1 MESMFRRIHGGPEF
15 LRGGKTLVAAGGAA
29 RLAGVNPDPADT
41 SRLDQLA
48 AVLASPVPRRPP
60 AELLARVK
68 NEAASLIVVGFG
80 LFFAAFGS
88 IFVALFFPWQLPF
101 ELRLMLPDVRTT
113 EARIER
119 VEKTNFSINKAR
131 VHGYE
136 FHFSTPDG
144 AQIRGRCYT
153 TGPHW
158 PEGAVATVRYVAGD
172 PTVACLEGAR
182 LSQGGWISLLVLL
195 FPAVGLGV
203 AGYSLLERRRAER
216 MLIHGTVAELRVT
229 AVESTNIQVNKRP
242 LFRIAL
248 APADAP
254 GAEPRVE
261 RRSDARAVRF
271 AMDRLETGQ
280 PMFVLVDPKKPTR
293 TLWIELY

>member
-1 MESMFRRIHGGPEF
+1 M
-15 LRGGKTLVAAGGAA
+15 
-29 RLAGVNPDPADT
+29 NPDPADT

-68 NEAASLIVVGFG
+68 NEAASLIGVGFG

-88 IFVALFFPWQLPF
+88 VFVALFFPWQLPF
-101 ELRLMLPDVRTT
+101 ELRLKLPDVRTA

-119 VEKTNFSINKAR
+119 VEATNFSINKTR
-131 VHGYE
+131 VRGYD
-136 FHFSTPDG
+136 FRFSTPDG
-144 AQIRGRCYT
+144 AQIRGHCYT
-153 TGPHW
+153 TGQRW

-172 PTVACLEGAR
+172 PTVACLDGAR
-182 LSQGGWISLLVLL
+182 LSQSGWIGLLVLL

-216 MLIHGTVAELRVT
+216 MLIHGAVAELRVT
-229 AVESTNIQVNKRP
+229 AVESTKVQVNKRS

-254 GAEPRVE
+254 GTEPRVE
-261 RRSDARAVRF
+261 RRSDPRAVRF
-271 AMDRLETGQ
+271 ALERLESGQ
-280 PMFVLVDPKKPTR
+280 PMFVLVDPKQPTR

>member
-1 MESMFRRIHGGPEF
+1 MVALAEYTAARSFSVA
-15 LRGGKTLVAAGGAA
+15 GKTLVAGGGTA
-29 RLAGVNPDPADT
+29 RLAGVSPDPADT

-60 AELLARVK
+60 AELLRRVK
-68 NEAASLIVVGFG
+68 NEAASPIGVGFG
-80 LFFAAFGS
+80 LFFAAFGM

-101 ELRLMLPDVRTT
+101 ELRLKLPDVRTA

-119 VEKTNFSINKAR
+119 VEATNFSINETR
-131 VHGYE
+131 VHGYD
-136 FHFSTPDG
+136 FLFSTPDG

-153 TGPHW
+153 TGERW
-158 PEGAVATVRYVAGD
+158 SEGAVATVRYVAGD

-182 LSQGGWISLLVLL
+182 LSQGGWIGLLVLL
-195 FPAVGLGV
+195 FPAVGVSV

-216 MLIHGTVAELRVT
+216 MLIHGAVAELRVT
-229 AVESTNIQVNKRP
+229 AVESTKIQVNKRP

-254 GAEPRVE
+254 GAEPRIE

-271 AMDRLETGQ
+271 AMERLESGQ
-280 PMFVLVDPKKPTR
+280 PMFVLVDPKNPTR

>member
-1 MESMFRRIHGGPEF
+1 MELAEYTAARSFSAA
-15 LRGGKTLVAAGGAA
+15 GKTLVAAGGAV

-48 AVLASPVPRRPP
+48 AVLAAPVPRRPP
-60 AELLARVK
+60 ATLLRQVK
-68 NEAASLIVVGFG
+68 NEAASLIGVGFG
-80 LFFAAFGS
+80 VFFAAFGS

-101 ELRLMLPDVRTT
+101 ELRLKLPDVRTA

-119 VEKTNFSINKAR
+119 VEATNFSINETR
-131 VHGYE
+131 VRGYD
-136 FHFSTPDG
+136 FLFSTPDG

-153 TGPHW
+153 TGERW
-158 PEGAVATVRYVAGD
+158 SEGAVATVRYVAGD

-182 LSQGGWISLLVLL
+182 LSQGGWIGLLVLL
-195 FPAVGLGV
+195 FPAVGVSV

-216 MLIHGTVAELRVT
+216 MLIHGAVAELRVT
-229 AVESTNIQVNKRP
+229 AVESTKIQVNKRP

-254 GAEPRVE
+254 GAEPRIE

-271 AMDRLETGQ
+271 AMERLESGQ
-280 PMFVLVDPKKPTR
+280 PMFVLVDPKQPTR

>member
-60 AELLARVK
+60 AELLRRVK
-68 NEAASLIVVGFG
+68 NEAASLIGVGFG
-80 LFFAAFGS
+80 VFFAAFGS

-144 AQIRGRCYT
+144 ARIRGRCYT
-153 TGPHW
+153 TGPRW

-182 LSQGGWISLLVLL
+182 LSQGGLVALLVLL

-216 MLIHGTVAELRVT
+216 MLVLGTVAELCVT
-229 AVESTNIQVNKRP
+229 SVESTKIQVNKRP